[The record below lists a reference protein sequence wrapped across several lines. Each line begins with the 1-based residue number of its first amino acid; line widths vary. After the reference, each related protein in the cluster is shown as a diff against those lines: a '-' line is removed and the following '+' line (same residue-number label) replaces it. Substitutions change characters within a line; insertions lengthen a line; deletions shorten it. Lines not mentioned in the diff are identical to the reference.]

1 MKKIISLLLLV
12 TLLFTFTACKKD
24 DSLTIAIPN
33 DATNEARAL
42 LLLENLD
49 IIKLK
54 DGADITAT
62 VNDIAENPY
71 NISFK
76 EIEAAQLPNYLPD
89 VDYAIINSNYAIS
102 AGINP
107 VKDALAIENQD
118 SYYANVLVVKEG
130 NENNPLV
137 KALLAAMES
146 KQVADYIDEQ
156 YNGSVVSVVE
166 KLTDGYDETLDY
178 DALKGETISV
188 ACSPTPHSE
197 ILKIAQQ
204 ILAKKDITLDIQE
217 YTDYIIPNKV
227 VEDGTIMVNYFQHLP
242 YLNDFNAKNDT
253 HLVSIGAIH
262 VEPMG
267 IYGGKQNSLD
277 AIYDR
282 NK

>member
-62 VNDIAENPY
+62 INDIAENPY

-76 EIEAAQLPNYLPD
+76 EIEAAQIPNYLQD

-137 KALLAAMES
+137 KAFLAAMES
-146 KQVADYIDEQ
+146 EQVADYINEQ
-156 YNGSVVSVVE
+156 YDGSVVSVVE
-166 KLTDGYDETLDY
+166 KLTDGYDDTLDY
-178 DALKGETISV
+178 ETLKGETISV

-217 YTDYIIPNKV
+217 YTDYIIPNNV
-227 VEDGTIMVNYFQHLP
+227 VEDGTIMANYFQHLP
-242 YLNDFNAKNDT
+242 YLNDFNAKNNT

-277 AIYDR
+277 VIYDR